1 MLKGSAFPCLPGKNK
16 VTTGTFK
23 RINAI
28 RCYEGGDL
36 DITYL
41 GGATS
46 TESFVIGEDMELY
59 NVDSLTIASGMFSF
73 SDKTTAQELI
83 MAFQYKFGFGG
94 FFNGRGVGV
103 NTCIGNAQTDG
114 TWNGHIAG
122 SGSTMS
128 PSLTASGLI
137 GYELKW
143 DATDVNGNV
152 QISPRCSW

>member
-1 MLKGSAFPCLPGKNK
+1 
-16 VTTGTFK
+16 
-23 RINAI
+23 
-28 RCYEGGDL
+28 
-36 DITYL
+36 
-41 GGATS
+41 
-46 TESFVIGEDMELY
+46 
-59 NVDSLTIASGMFSF
+59 
-73 SDKTTAQELI
+73 

-128 PSLTASGLI
+128 PSSTTSGLI

-143 DATDVNGNV
+143 DATDIKGEV
-152 QISPRCSW
+152 QLALGIAGDEQEPNANDIAMVKDGRGVILSWDDTTKRYVGIDLEFTTYLNTLFVVGEEICVTVGFLPVELIHYDFEELSIGVKV